1 MFQLET
7 LRDIS
12 WTIKHLPKCFFVIDK
27 NTVVPLKSEI
37 IIKFTR
43 STIDVILYANISKLS
58 NIKK

>member
-12 WTIKHLPKCFFVIDK
+12 WTIKHLAKCFFVIDK
-27 NTVVPLKSEI
+27 NTVIPLKSEI